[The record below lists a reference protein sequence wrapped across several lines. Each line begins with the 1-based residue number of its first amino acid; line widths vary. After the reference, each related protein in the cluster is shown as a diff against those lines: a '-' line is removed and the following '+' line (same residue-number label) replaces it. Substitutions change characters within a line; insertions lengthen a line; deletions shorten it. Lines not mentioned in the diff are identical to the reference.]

1 MSEHE
6 IQEHIEHAHH
16 QGERSI
22 GLTMAIVAVLL
33 AMATLLSHRAHT
45 DEVLLK
51 GDAND
56 QWAYY
61 QAKNIRA
68 HMYTADSKIAA
79 LLPNGKELAAEF
91 AETAKVEREG
101 VPATKDKPAKDGA
114 DKIQERARER
124 DQETVLTGR
133 RASYFDAAELFLEV
147 SIVLCSIS
155 LLSANKFY
163 WKISFVSTI
172 IGIGVVVWGFLLH

>member
-1 MSEHE
+1 MP
-6 IQEHIEHAHH
+6 
-16 QGERSI
+16 
-22 GLTMAIVAVLL
+22 
-33 AMATLLSHRAHT
+33 
-45 DEVLLK
+45 D
-51 GDAND
+51 
-56 QWAYY
+56 
-61 QAKNIRA
+61 
-68 HMYTADSKIAA
+68 
-79 LLPNGKELAAEF
+79 GKELAAEF

-114 DKIQERARER
+114 DKIRERARER
-124 DQETVLTGR
+124 DNETLLTGR